1 MLEHDAAGSAVTL
14 PPPEV
19 PVVVPL
25 DSLPPPP
32 QPAAA
37 NASATKMPKSVTAL
51 KPVLTLPPLSAVSDV
66 RGFLIGGVSGLRGRL
81 ASETGESAARA
92 EGTSE
97 SSYHGERA
105 EVAEL
110 ADAPDSKSGSLR
122 GVWVRFPP
130 SASTSA
136 KSCPPTRT
144 SGFGVGVRS
153 PAVCR

>member
-1 MLEHDAAGSAVTL
+1 MLEHDDAGSAVTL
-14 PPPEV
+14 PPPAV

-81 ASETGESAARA
+81 ASETGASAAR
-92 EGTSE
+92 GGRRGRPIPRTMD
-97 SSYHGERA
+97 GRA

-130 SASTSA
+130 SALM
-136 KSCPPTRT
+136 
-144 SGFGVGVRS
+144 GL
-153 PAVCR
+153 